1 MLMKGGKPLTAWD
14 TRPGDGN
21 GTPPSA
27 TSSSSTGEDTVDVNG
42 NGGGGGGRDSG
53 GGRGEG
59 RGKGSRA
66 RQQEVVRVTAED
78 ARAGVFTIKH
88 VVLPLPGNFRARAR
102 VSIICFGVSCFYP
115 RFSGVTLQSFYNSA
129 GKVLVATSTPAR
141 PSTAMI
147 GGWVVA
153 TNWRRCRTHTP
164 SLDLETHSP
173 A

>member
-88 VVLPLPGNFRARAR
+88 VVLPLPGNFRAR
-102 VSIICFGVSCFYP
+102 VSFHHLFWCFLFLPSVFGCDTSII
-115 RFSGVTLQSFYNSA
+115 L
-129 GKVLVATSTPAR
+129 
-141 PSTAMI
+141 
-147 GGWVVA
+147 
-153 TNWRRCRTHTP
+153 
-164 SLDLETHSP
+164 
-173 A
+173 